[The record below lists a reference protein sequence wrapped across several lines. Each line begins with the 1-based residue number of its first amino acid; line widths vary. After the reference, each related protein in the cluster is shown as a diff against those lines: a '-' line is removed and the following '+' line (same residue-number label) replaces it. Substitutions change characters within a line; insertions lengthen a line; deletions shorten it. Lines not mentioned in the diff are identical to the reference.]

1 MLEKD
6 RDFYGLFPLGRHA
19 CGGQSQLDMPE
30 RFLLENNMGGGGGGG
45 GGIVERQKKELA
57 IEWAREKEQ
66 KEQKREKSCNP
77 IHYVFSWQKEDGMTM
92 VEDAS
97 L

>member
-1 MLEKD
+1 MHASVCVRLRK

-30 RFLLENNMGGGGGGG
+30 RFLLERKM
-45 GGIVERQKKELA
+45 V
-57 IEWAREKEQ
+57 EKE
-66 KEQKREKSCNP
+66 REERERLEKKS
-77 IHYVFSWQKEDGMTM
+77 Y
-92 VEDAS
+92 